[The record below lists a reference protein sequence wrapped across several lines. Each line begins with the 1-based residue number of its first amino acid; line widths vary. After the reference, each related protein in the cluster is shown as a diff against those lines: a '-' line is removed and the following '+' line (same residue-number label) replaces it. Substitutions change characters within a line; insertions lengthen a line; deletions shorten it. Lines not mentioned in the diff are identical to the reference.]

1 MGNNL
6 CWETLSVEKICRWTS
21 SNVTVY
27 IVAGEQL
34 PAGGI
39 DQTTGGGYDVVEI
52 VKRSSD
58 DCQVTEDN
66 EWRKKDVSY
75 FKRVYSH

>member
-1 MGNNL
+1 M
-6 CWETLSVEKICRWTS
+6 EKICRWTS

-34 PAGGI
+34 PAGGV

-66 EWRKKDVSY
+66 E
-75 FKRVYSH
+75 